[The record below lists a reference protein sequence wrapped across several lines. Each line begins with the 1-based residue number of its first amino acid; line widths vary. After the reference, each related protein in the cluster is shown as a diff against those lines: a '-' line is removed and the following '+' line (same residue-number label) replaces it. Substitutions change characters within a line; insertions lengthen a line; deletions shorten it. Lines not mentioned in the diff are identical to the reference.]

1 MINDEEDI
9 NQIQNNSY
17 DSLLPNKNI
26 NGSFETYSNK
36 VLPQSVSMN
45 IYSQKYVNLEK
56 INKTK
61 RNQPIP
67 AENQSYSSIE
77 RQIKNYDHN

>member
-77 RQIKNYDHN
+77 RQIKNYDQN